1 MEFSDMHLRQSEME
15 ILEALW
21 ASQEPMSSAAL
32 LDAIPQRKWKER
44 SIFAILDDLLK
55 KELIYEAGFV
65 RRGKTIA
72 RTFAP
77 TMTYADFL
85 AKQMAQAPYRPAL
98 PTLMSAFLNTEDV
111 TEDTLAELET
121 LLAKR
126 KAELRND

>member
-1 MEFSDMHLRQSEME
+1 MHLRQSEME
-15 ILEALW
+15 IMETLW

-44 SIFAILDDLLK
+44 SIFAMLDDLLK

-77 TMTYADFL
+77 TMTYSEFL
-85 AKQMAQAPYRPAL
+85 ARQMVQAPCRPNLPAL
-98 PTLMSAFLNTEDV
+98 ISAFLNVEDV
-111 TEDTLAELET
+111 TEDTLSELEAI
-121 LLAKR
+121 LAQR
-126 KAELRND
+126 KAECRDD

>member
-1 MEFSDMHLRQSEME
+1 MHLRQSEME

-21 ASQEPMSSAAL
+21 AGQAPMSSAAL

-44 SIFAILDDLLK
+44 SIFAILDSLLK

-77 TMTYADFL
+77 TMTYSEFVASQVARGDASF
-85 AKQMAQAPYRPAL
+85 KPTI
-98 PTLMSAFLNTEDV
+98 PTLMSAFLDAGDV
-111 TEDTLAELET
+111 TEETLTELEALLAE
-121 LLAKR
+121 K

>member
-1 MEFSDMHLRQSEME
+1 MHLRQSEME

-32 LDAIPQRKWKER
+32 LDGIPQRKWKER
-44 SIFAILDDLLK
+44 SIFAILDGLLK

-85 AKQMAQAPYRPAL
+85 AKQMAQSPYRPAL

-111 TEDTLAELET
+111 TEDTLAELEA

-126 KAELRND
+126 KAELHND